1 MRLFMAINTVTYD
14 HPDPS
19 IGAVMSSYT
28 STPGLANV
36 DFVIFPPRWLPAEG
50 TFRPPWFH
58 RNCMSEFMGL
68 LTGEQWPE
76 PMTQSLTALFR
87 VQVLFTTGTCPM
99 ALMLRRYSG
108 TLAFMWE
115 TRLVWHPSEYALAT
129 LNDEDYPAAWPRPRN
144 IYIPQNATSRFFKHI
159 LKETTLFMNLSRG
172 LACKSALMLARL
184 LRMNRMGFSPPDD
197 RELLGKELSKT
208 PTNQREAYWLD
219 TPLGLSICPDWR
231 QSVGESENALSCAA
245 VLVVVI
251 KSCGRTMP
259 KRSRYTRVDTLTDE
273 DLDFRERELE
283 MALRQR
289 NEALNSK
296 RNSLGEKFTPLGD
309 HQKFKEMQSFKQL
322 RDRERYLLHEV
333 QEEKRRRQDK
343 AAAEAAAAAA
353 AQQAPNAAMSAAIAE
368 YFAQQKQTNAAAEK
382 AARKMSASIAKT
394 AQIHPSLAS
403 VYANAAPVEQVHL
416 ASASAA
422 AASPPSN
429 AGEECASTT
438 QESWQAASQASQ
450 ASQAAQAAQAASGA
464 QAASSFTRAPLWP
477 DPAAIAALPAA
488 FRARALASMAA
499 SRQNPCKTLAF
510 RVCHNHFIHR
520 DFCTRDPLRCKRNS
534 SFGQLDLIAG

>member
-1 MRLFMAINTVTYD
+1 
-14 HPDPS
+14 
-19 IGAVMSSYT
+19 
-28 STPGLANV
+28 
-36 DFVIFPPRWLPAEG
+36 
-50 TFRPPWFH
+50 
-58 RNCMSEFMGL
+58 
-68 LTGEQWPE
+68 
-76 PMTQSLTALFR
+76 
-87 VQVLFTTGTCPM
+87 
-99 ALMLRRYSG
+99 
-108 TLAFMWE
+108 
-115 TRLVWHPSEYALAT
+115 
-129 LNDEDYPAAWPRPRN
+129 
-144 IYIPQNATSRFFKHI
+144 
-159 LKETTLFMNLSRG
+159 
-172 LACKSALMLARL
+172 
-184 LRMNRMGFSPPDD
+184 
-197 RELLGKELSKT
+197 
-208 PTNQREAYWLD
+208 
-219 TPLGLSICPDWR
+219 
-231 QSVGESENALSCAA
+231 
-245 VLVVVI
+245 
-251 KSCGRTMP
+251 MP

-353 AQQAPNAAMSAAIAE
+353 QQAPNAAMSAAIAE

-416 ASASAA
+416 ASASASASASAA
-422 AASPPSN
+422 AASQPSN
-429 AGEECASTT
+429 AGEESAGTT
-438 QESWQAASQASQ
+438 QESWQAAAQAAQASQ
-450 ASQAAQAAQAASGA
+450 ASQAASS
-464 QAASSFTRAPLWP
+464 ASSFTRAPLWP

-499 SRQNPCKTLAF
+499 SR
-510 RVCHNHFIHR
+510 
-520 DFCTRDPLRCKRNS
+520 S
-534 SFGQLDLIAG
+534 